1 MLFLLLWDSHVRW
14 FAVLQKGPVVLPVS
28 TLACPFLNTQKNHSK
43 GKNKNE
49 QTDEFGAD
57 QLGACIHIN
66 ISTPGKHHSHS
77 HPISNPLC
85 ACVCFSL
92 TTSGCVYN
100 NSYEPRCLLFLSP
113 APLHQLS
120 VAWSTWLPVWLAAC
134 FWLAGLAC
142 LSARVCCFACSAQ
155 TVRVRMS
162 LHKSGMRWTM

>member
-1 MLFLLLWDSHVRW
+1 MR
-14 FAVLQKGPVVLPVS
+14 
-28 TLACPFLNTQKNHSK
+28 TLAWPSLNTQKNHSE

-49 QTDEFGAD
+49 QTDEFGTD

-66 ISTPGKHHSHS
+66 ICTPGRQHSRA

-85 ACVCFSL
+85 ACVCLSL

-134 FWLAGLAC
+134 FWLAGWLVC
-142 LSARVCCFACSAQ
+142 LRGLLFCLLCAGGEGESVTSQKRHALSYVNS
-155 TVRVRMS
+155 
-162 LHKSGMRWTM
+162 K